1 MNIRTY
7 LVNCISNNTNIVKE
21 RYDFE
26 YAGVCGYSELIGW
39 KIIFLEEKKQI
50 RFSLQYVFLI
60 FIVKKRLNFAIIYL
74 KH

>member
-39 KIIFLEEKKQI
+39 KIIFFRRKKTEWEKAYTKNNI
-50 RFSLQYVFLI
+50 ERFRTSRQF
-60 FIVKKRLNFAIIYL
+60 
-74 KH
+74 